1 MRVLGEAR
9 GSRKCRIFIWQ
20 RDRTGQDRTGQ
31 VHLHEVH
38 LPGLNHSPES
48 PSLAETI
55 ICYLICT
62 SAGCGRGYPGSQAA
76 RRPSF
81 HPGCLPV
88 RLSWT
93 AGSQSARMSEHRQV
107 RESAVRG
114 PRVKHCNFPAPLDP
128 GPRWML
134 AGWLLAGV
142 GPPLVSS
149 IFGGCNLTAVSP
161 GRRYRYPRRW
171 RNGSYQD
178 WTDWLSRWHRCPWW
192 GVDAAQVEST
202 KVKFARHSA

>member
-107 RESAVRG
+107 RGVRSAG
-114 PRVKHCNFPAPLDP
+114 ASGQTLQFPGATWSRTSLNA
-128 GPRWML
+128 RWL
-134 AGWLLAGV
+134 AAGWCWPAVGVVNFRRLQFNGRVAGPQIQIPAALTERIVPGLDRLALSMASMPLMRCWCRASGV
-142 GPPLVSS
+142 
-149 IFGGCNLTAVSP
+149 N
-161 GRRYRYPRRW
+161 
-171 RNGSYQD
+171 
-178 WTDWLSRWHRCPWW
+178 
-192 GVDAAQVEST
+192 
-202 KVKFARHSA
+202 